1 MTGSIVAERRL
12 GYIPPDVDVRARR
25 RAMTAVVQEGRV
37 VARQHGA
44 MEYSR
49 APTDLDAVRMYR
61 LGRVREELKKRDY
74 AAIILY
80 DQLNT
85 RYATDA
91 TDMQIWCSHNENRFV
106 YVPTEGPVIV
116 FEYGGYEHL
125 SEDLPGV
132 DEVRPVTT
140 WYYFG
145 AGPRIREMV
154 GKWADEIVDLVSQH
168 GGGNKRV
175 AIDRCGPLG
184 VLELTRR
191 GISIHDGFELM
202 ENAREIKSPGEIL
215 LMRHAI
221 DVCEQGLEA
230 MRQALRPG
238 ITENALWAKLHER
251 NIALGGEWIE
261 TRLLSSGP
269 RTNPWFRESS
279 MRVIEKGDMVSVDTD
294 LVGPYGYCCD
304 MSRSWL
310 CDDGRASDEQRRL
323 YAAAV
328 EQIEHN
334 TAMLKPGMTYREISE
349 RAWKIPDE
357 FYANRYSSMIHGIGL
372 CDEYPAIK
380 HLGDFDKKGYDGVIH
395 PGMTLCVESY
405 IGVSGGREGV
415 KLEEQVLITE
425 DGCEKLTNYPL
436 QLELL

>member
-1 MTGSIVAERRL
+1 
-12 GYIPPDVDVRARR
+12 
-25 RAMTAVVQEGRV
+25 MTATVYEGRV
-37 VARQHGA
+37 QARQHGA
-44 MEYSR
+44 MEYSQ

-61 LGRVREELKKRDY
+61 LGRVRAELKKRDY
-74 AAIILY
+74 ATIVLY

-91 TDMQIWCSHNENRFV
+91 TDMQIWCSHNENRYV
-106 YVPTEGPVIV
+106 YVPAEGPVIV
-116 FEYGGYEHL
+116 FEYAGLEHL
-125 SEDLPGV
+125 SEGLPGV
-132 DEVRPVTT
+132 DEVRSATC
-140 WYYFG
+140 WYYFAAG
-145 AGPRIREMV
+145 ARCQEMV
-154 GKWADEIVDLVSQH
+154 TGWAAEIADLVSQH

-184 VLELTRR
+184 VQELARH
-191 GISIHDGFELM
+191 GISIHDGFEVM
-202 ENAREIKSPGEIL
+202 EVAREIKSPGEIV

-230 MRQALRPG
+230 MREALRPG
-238 ITENALWAKLHER
+238 ITENALWARLHEK

-304 MSRSWL
+304 ISRSWV
-310 CDDGRASDEQRRL
+310 CGEGRASDEQRRL

-328 EQIEHN
+328 AELAHN
-334 TAMLKPGMTYREISE
+334 TALLKPGMTYREVAE
-349 RAWKIPDE
+349 RAWKIPGE
-357 FYANRYSSMIHGIGL
+357 FYENRYSSVMHGVGL

-380 HLGDFDKKGYDGVIH
+380 HLGDFEAKGYDGVIQ

-405 IGVSGGREGV
+405 IGTSGGHEGV

-425 DGCEKLTNYPL
+425 DGHETLSNYPL
-436 QLELL
+436 QLEFL

>member
-1 MTGSIVAERRL
+1 
-12 GYIPPDVDVRARR
+12 
-25 RAMTAVVQEGRV
+25 MTAVIQERRV
-37 VARQHGA
+37 EARQHWA
-44 MEYSR
+44 MEYSQ

-61 LGRVREELKKRDY
+61 LGRVREELKRRDY

-91 TDMQIWCSHNENRFV
+91 TDMQIWCSHNENRYV
-106 YVPTEGPVIV
+106 YVPAEGPVIV
-116 FEYGGYEHL
+116 FEYGGLEHL
-125 SEDLPGV
+125 SEGLPGV
-132 DEVRPVTT
+132 DEVRGATC
-140 WYYFG
+140 WYYFA
-145 AGPRIREMV
+145 AGSRCQEMAV
-154 GKWADEIVDLVSQH
+154 KWAAEIVDLVSQH

-184 VLELTRR
+184 VQELARQ
-191 GISIHDGFELM
+191 GISIHDGFEVM
-202 ENAREIKSPGEIL
+202 EVAREIKSPGEIL

-221 DVCEQGLEA
+221 DVCEQGLQA
-230 MRQALRPG
+230 MREALRPG

-304 MSRSWL
+304 ISRSWI
-310 CDDGRASDEQRRL
+310 CDEIKASDEQRRL
-323 YAAAV
+323 YEAAIA
-328 EQIEHN
+328 QIEHN
-334 TAMLKPGMTYREISE
+334 TALLKPGMSYREVAE
-349 RAWKIPDE
+349 RAWKIPGE
-357 FYANRYSSMIHGIGL
+357 FYANRYSSVMHGVGL

-380 HLGDFDKKGYDGVIH
+380 HLGDFEAKGYDGVIQ

-405 IGVSGGREGV
+405 IGASGGHEGV

-425 DGCEKLTNYPL
+425 DGHEKLSNYPL
-436 QLELL
+436 QLEFL

>member
-1 MTGSIVAERRL
+1 
-12 GYIPPDVDVRARR
+12 
-25 RAMTAVVQEGRV
+25 MTAVIREGRV
-37 VARQHGA
+37 AARQHGA
-44 MEYSR
+44 MEYSQ

-61 LGRVREELKKRDY
+61 LGRVREELRKRDY
-74 AAIILY
+74 AAIVLY

-106 YVPTEGPVIV
+106 FVPTEGPVV
-116 FEYGGYEHL
+116 LFEYAGFEHL
-125 SEDLPGV
+125 SEGLPGV
-132 DEVRPVTT
+132 DEVRPVTA

-145 AGPRIREMV
+145 AGPRIHEKV
-154 GKWADEIVDLVSQH
+154 GVWADEIVDLVSRY

-191 GISIHDGFELM
+191 GISIHDGFEVM
-202 ENAREIKSPGEIL
+202 ENAREIKSPGEIA

-221 DVCEQGLEA
+221 DVCEQGLEV
-230 MRQALRPG
+230 MRQALVPG
-238 ITENALWAKLHER
+238 ISENALWAKLHER

-304 MSRSWL
+304 ISRSWV
-310 CDDGRASDEQRRL
+310 CGDGKASDEQRRL
-323 YAAAV
+323 YAAAL

-334 TAMLKPGMTYREISE
+334 TAMLKPGITYREIAE

-357 FYANRYSSMIHGIGL
+357 FYANRYSCILHGVGL
-372 CDEYPAIK
+372 CDEYPSIK
-380 HLGDFDKKGYDGVIH
+380 HFGEFELHGSDGVVL

-405 IGVSGGREGV
+405 IGASGGHEGV
-415 KLEEQVLITE
+415 KLEEQILITE
-425 DGCEKLTNYPL
+425 DGHEKLSRYPL

>member
-1 MTGSIVAERRL
+1 
-12 GYIPPDVDVRARR
+12 
-25 RAMTAVVQEGRV
+25 MTAVVQAGRV
-37 VARQHGA
+37 AARQHGA
-44 MEYSR
+44 MEYSEP
-49 APTDLDAVRMYR
+49 PTDLDAVRMYR
-61 LGRVREELKKRDY
+61 LGRVRQALKDRDY

-85 RYATDA
+85 RYATDV

-106 YVPTEGPVIV
+106 YVPAEGPVIV
-116 FEYGGYEHL
+116 FEYAGMSHL
-125 SEDLPGV
+125 SEDVPCV
-132 DEVRPVTT
+132 DEVRQCLT

-145 AGPRIREMV
+145 AGPLIHQRVKE
-154 GKWADEIVDLVSQH
+154 WADEIADLVAQH

-184 VLELTRR
+184 VQELERR
-191 GISIHDGFELM
+191 GFSVHDGFELM
-202 ENAREIKSPGEIL
+202 ENAREIKSPGEIV

-230 MRQALRPG
+230 MRQALCPG

-304 MSRSWL
+304 ISRSWV
-310 CDDGRASDEQRRL
+310 CGEGKASDEQRRL
-323 YAAAV
+323 YGAAV
-328 EQIEHN
+328 DEIQHN
-334 TAMLKPGMTYREISE
+334 IGILEPGMSYREVAE

-357 FYANRYSSMIHGIGL
+357 FYANRYSSVMHGVGL

-380 HLGDFDKKGYDGVIH
+380 HARDFDDKGYDGILY

-405 IGVSGGREGV
+405 IGAEGGREGV

-425 DGCEKLTNYPL
+425 DGCEKLSNYPL

>member
-1 MTGSIVAERRL
+1 MIVAARWL
-12 GYIPPDVDVRARR
+12 GYIALEVATQAGGV
-25 RAMTAVVQEGRV
+25 MTAVVQERRLE
-37 VARQHGA
+37 ARQHGA

-91 TDMQIWCSHNENRFV
+91 TDMQIWCSHNENRYV
-106 YVPTEGPVIV
+106 YVPAEGPVIV
-116 FEYGGYEHL
+116 FEYAGLEHL
-125 SEDLPGV
+125 SEGLPGV
-132 DEVRPVTT
+132 DEVRDAIC
-140 WYYFG
+140 WYYFA
-145 AGPRIREMV
+145 AGSRCQEMV
-154 GKWADEIVDLVSQH
+154 TQWAREIADLVSQH

-184 VLELTRR
+184 VQELARH
-191 GISIHDGFELM
+191 GISIRDGFEVM
-202 ENAREIKSPGEIL
+202 EVAREIKSPGEIL

-221 DVCEQGLEA
+221 NVCEQGLEA
-230 MRQALRPG
+230 MREALRPG

-279 MRVIEKGDMVSVDTD
+279 MRVIEKGDMVSIDTD

-304 MSRSWL
+304 MSRSWV
-310 CDDGRASDEQRRL
+310 CGDGPASDEQRRL

-328 EQIEHN
+328 AEIAHN
-334 TAMLKPGMTYREISE
+334 TALLKPGMTYREVAE

-357 FYANRYSSMIHGIGL
+357 FYENRYSSVMHAVGL

-380 HLGDFDKKGYDGVIH
+380 HLGDFEAKGYDGIIQ

-405 IGVSGGREGV
+405 IGTSGGHEGV
-415 KLEEQVLITE
+415 KLEEQILITE
-425 DGCEKLTNYPL
+425 DGHEKLTNYPL
-436 QLELL
+436 QLEFL

>member
-1 MTGSIVAERRL
+1 
-12 GYIPPDVDVRARR
+12 
-25 RAMTAVVQEGRV
+25 MTAVIQQGRV
-37 VARQHGA
+37 AARQHGA

-61 LGRVREELKKRDY
+61 LGRVREALKARDY

-85 RYATDA
+85 RYATDV

-106 YVPTEGPVIV
+106 YVPAEGPVIV
-116 FEYGGYEHL
+116 FEYGGKAFL
-125 SEDLPGV
+125 SEGMPGV
-132 DEVRPVTT
+132 DEVRAPTC
-140 WYYFG
+140 WYYFA
-145 AGPRIREMV
+145 AGSRSQELAAV
-154 GKWADEIVDLVSQH
+154 WAAEIADLVASH

-184 VLELTRR
+184 YQALARH

-202 ENAREIKSPGEIL
+202 ENAREIKSSGEIL

-230 MRQALRPG
+230 MRAALEPG

-261 TRLLSSGP
+261 TRLLASGP

-279 MRVIEKGDMVSVDTD
+279 MRAIEKGDMVSVDTD

-304 MSRSWL
+304 ISRSWV
-310 CDDGRASDEQRRL
+310 CGDGKPSDEQRRL
-323 YAAAV
+323 YAYAV

-334 TAMLKPGMTYREISE
+334 IAIIKPGMTFREISE
-349 RAWKIPDE
+349 QAWRIPDE
-357 FYANRYSSMIHGIGL
+357 FWENRYSCSMHGVGL
-372 CDEYPAIK
+372 CDEYPSIR
-380 HLGDFDKKGYDGVIH
+380 HLGDFEKGYDGMLES
-395 PGMTLCVESY
+395 GMVLCVESY
-405 IGVSGGREGV
+405 IGAVGAREGV
-415 KLEEQVLITE
+415 KLEEQVLVTE
-425 DGCEKLTNYPL
+425 SGVERLSSYPL

>member
-1 MTGSIVAERRL
+1 MV
-12 GYIPPDVDVRARR
+12 
-25 RAMTAVVQEGRV
+25 AVVQEGRV
-37 VARQHGA
+37 EARQHGA

-85 RYATDA
+85 RYSTDA
-91 TDMQIWCSHNENRFV
+91 TDMQIWCSHNESRYV
-106 YVPTEGPVIV
+106 YVPTEGPVIL
-116 FEYGGYEHL
+116 FEYGGITHL

-132 DEVRPVTT
+132 DEVRKGTS
-140 WYYFG
+140 WYYFA
-145 AGPRIREMV
+145 AGPRCQEMV
-154 GKWADEIVDLVSQH
+154 AKWAVEMADLVSQH

-184 VLELTRR
+184 VQELAKHC
-191 GISIHDGFELM
+191 ISIHDGFELM
-202 ENAREIKSPGEIL
+202 EVAREIKSPGEIV

-221 DVCEQGLEA
+221 DACEQGLEA
-230 MRQALRPG
+230 MREALHPG
-238 ITENALWAKLHER
+238 ITENALWAKLHEK

-279 MRVIEKGDMVSVDTD
+279 MRVIENGDMMSFDTD
-294 LVGPYGYCCD
+294 LIGPYGYCCD
-304 MSRSWL
+304 MSRSWV
-310 CDDGRASDEQRRL
+310 CGDGRASDEQRRL
-323 YAAAV
+323 HAAAV
-328 EQIEHN
+328 EEIKHN
-334 TAMLKPGMTYREISE
+334 TALLKPGMTFREVSE
-349 RAWKIPDE
+349 KAWKIPDE
-357 FYANRYSSMIHGIGL
+357 FYENRYSSVIHGIGL

-380 HLGDFDKKGYDGVIH
+380 HFGDFEAKGYDGLIQ

-405 IGVSGGREGV
+405 IGTSGGHEGV

-425 DGCEKLTNYPL
+425 DGNEKLTNYPL
-436 QLELL
+436 QLEFN

>member
-1 MTGSIVAERRL
+1 
-12 GYIPPDVDVRARR
+12 
-25 RAMTAVVQEGRV
+25 MTAVVQEHRV
-37 VARQHGA
+37 EARQHGA
-44 MEYSR
+44 MEYSQ

-85 RYATDA
+85 RYATDS

-106 YVPTEGPVIV
+106 YVPAEGPVIV
-116 FEYGGYEHL
+116 FEYGGKAHL

-132 DEVRPVTT
+132 DEVRPVVC
-140 WYYFG
+140 WYYFA
-145 AGPRIREMV
+145 AGPRCQEMV
-154 GKWADEIVDLVSQH
+154 AQWASEIADLVSQH

-184 VLELTRR
+184 PPELAKH
-191 GISIHDGFELM
+191 GISTHDGFELM
-202 ENAREIKSPGEIL
+202 EVAREIKSPGEIV

-304 MSRSWL
+304 MSRSWV
-310 CDDGRASDEQRRL
+310 CGEGRASDEQRRL

-328 EQIEHN
+328 AEIEHN
-334 TAMLKPGMTYREISE
+334 TALLKPGMTYREVAE

-357 FYANRYSSMIHGIGL
+357 FYANRYSSVMHGVGL
-372 CDEYPAIK
+372 CDEFPAIK
-380 HLGDFDKKGYDGVIH
+380 HLGDFEAKGYDGVIQ

-405 IGVSGGREGV
+405 VGTSGGREGV
-415 KLEEQVLITE
+415 KLEEQILITE
-425 DGCEKLTNYPL
+425 DGHEKLTHYPL
-436 QLELL
+436 QLEFL